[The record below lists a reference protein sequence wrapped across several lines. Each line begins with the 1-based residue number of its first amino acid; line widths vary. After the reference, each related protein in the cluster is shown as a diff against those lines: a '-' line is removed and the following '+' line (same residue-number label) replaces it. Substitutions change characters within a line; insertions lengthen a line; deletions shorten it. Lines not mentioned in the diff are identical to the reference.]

1 VTVAAPRRQ
10 YTLSDYLDVEAMS
23 PDVKHEL
30 VGGEIF
36 AMAGGT
42 AAHAAL
48 SMAVG
53 IVLGGHLR
61 GKPCRIYSS
70 DLRIF
75 IPDGEVATYAD
86 AAIVCGPVAPAPGS
100 PTHVTNPRV
109 VFEVLSPSTANY
121 DLGEK
126 REHYQRLESLTDYV
140 VIHQDRRRVEVW
152 SRDGGGWSH
161 RVHEGEA
168 RARLASIDV
177 ELDVGDLYAT
187 AGVDV
192 A

>member
-1 VTVAAPRRQ
+1 
-10 YTLSDYLDVEAMS
+10 M
-23 PDVKHEL
+23 KHEL

-36 AMAGGT
+36 ALAGGT

-48 SMAVG
+48 SSAIQIAVG
-53 IVLGGHLR
+53 SQLR
-61 GKPCRIYSS
+61 GTPCRMVSS

-75 IPDGEVATYAD
+75 IPDGGVATYAD
-86 AAIVCGPVAPAPGS
+86 AAIICGPVAPAPES

-109 VFEVLSPSTANY
+109 VFEVLSPSTASY

-126 REHYQRLESLTDYV
+126 REHDQRLASLTDYL
-140 VIHQDRRRVEVW
+140 VIHQDRRRVEIW

-161 RVHEGEA
+161 HVHEGNA
-168 RARLASIDV
+168 VAQLASI
-177 ELDVGDLYAT
+177 EATLDLRELYAT
-187 AGVDV
+187 AGIDV

>member
-1 VTVAAPRRQ
+1 MTVAAPRRQ
-10 YTLSDYLDVEAMS
+10 YTLADYLDVEEMS
-23 PDVKHEL
+23 RDVKHEL

-48 SMAVG
+48 SMAIGV
-53 IVLGGHLR
+53 VLGGQLR
-61 GKPCRIYSS
+61 GKPCRMYSS

-86 AAIVCGPVAPAPGS
+86 AAIICGPVAPAPAS

-126 REHYQRLESLTDYV
+126 RDHYQRLASLTDYV
-140 VIHQDRRRVEVW
+140 VIHQDRRRVEIW
-152 SRDGGGWSH
+152 SRDGGGWTH
-161 RVHEGEA
+161 HVHEGDA
-168 RARLASIDV
+168 VAPLASV
-177 ELDVGDLYAT
+177 EAALDLRELYAT